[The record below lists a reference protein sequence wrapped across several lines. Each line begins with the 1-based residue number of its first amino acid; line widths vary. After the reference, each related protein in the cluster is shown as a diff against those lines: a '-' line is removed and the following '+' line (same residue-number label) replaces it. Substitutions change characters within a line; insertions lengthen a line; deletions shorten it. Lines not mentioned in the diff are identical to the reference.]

1 MDTLFEN
8 SFVRDKQLA
17 KEIYG
22 YYYFQRKWRIVCYV
36 VIILSF
42 LGNVWFAINGN
53 TLSWSVVVFVPLFIL
68 LQIYGYF
75 RNVSTMVKRDM
86 EVHGKAITVETV
98 VTDAYIQ
105 QTASTGAVNKLE
117 YDSVKKVTRTKNLIM
132 LHSKARLIYIFRKD
146 TFQKGTADEFITF
159 LKGKGIKIK

>member
-117 YDSVKKVTRTKNLIM
+117 YDSVKKVTRTRNLIM